1 MTPEQYAAAQAA
13 LSGGL
18 ALRIA
23 KIAALFTVPVL
34 SIIDWFN
41 FLYLVYPDVQRTREQ
56 SAELARTFYDKQRAV
71 YHPELPIHAR
81 ELEPYEFEWFAKR
94 MEPLQ
99 KKFIEADTPKRVAG
113 DVASVAVREVEN
125 AGRRQIINAVESD
138 VQVIEAIR
146 GEEIP
151 EPEPEPEPIPEQ
163 LRRVLEQVNAKPVK
177 DELAAKREKPVE
189 PKQGEPETKL
199 VLGWARVA
207 TGRET
212 CAWCLMLVSRGPV
225 YKGADS
231 AGLDLENDT
240 AKRMIAAG
248 EDVSGFME
256 QWHVGCDC
264 KVVPVFKETVWPG
277 RAAKD
282 RALELWIEAGLRAT
296 AELKENPDKMY
307 YSQKDGRWKP
317 TTDNRETINQLRQ
330 MIESG
335 EVSSQEWAAIQAA

>member
-1 MTPEQYAAAQAA
+1 VTPEQYAAAQAA

-18 ALRIA
+18 ALRVA
-23 KIAALFTVPVL
+23 KIAALFAVPVL

-41 FLYLVYPDVQRTREQ
+41 FLSLLYPDVQRTREQ

-71 YHPELPIHAR
+71 YHPELPVHAR

-99 KKFIEADTPKRVAG
+99 QKFMEADTPKRVAG
-113 DVASVAVREVEN
+113 DVAAVAVREVEN

-138 VQVIEAIR
+138 VQVKEVIR
-146 GEEIP
+146 GKEIP
-151 EPEPEPEPIPEQ
+151 EPEPEPVSAPET
-163 LRRVLEQVNAKPVK
+163 VK
-177 DELAAKREKPVE
+177 RLLADELAVKREKPVE

-282 RALELWIEAGLRAT
+282 RALELWIEASKRAD
-296 AELKENPDKMY
+296 AELEENPDKLY
-307 YSQKDGRWKP
+307 YSQKDRRWKP

>member
-1 MTPEQYAAAQAA
+1 VTPEQYVAAQAR

-23 KIAALFTVPVL
+23 KIAALFSAPVL
-34 SIIDWFN
+34 SIIEWFN

-56 SAELARTFYDKQRAV
+56 SAQLARTFYDKQRAV

-94 MEPLQ
+94 MEPLKQ
-99 KKFIEADTPKRVAG
+99 KFMEADTPKRVAG
-113 DVASVAVREVEN
+113 DVAAVAVREVEN

-138 VQVIEAIR
+138 VQVKEVIR
-146 GEEIP
+146 GKKVS
-151 EPEPEPEPIPEQ
+151 EPEPEPVSTPE
-163 LRRVLEQVNAKPVK
+163 AVK
-177 DELAAKREKPVE
+177 KLLTDELAVKREKPVE

-282 RALELWIEAGLRAT
+282 RALELWIEAGKRAT
-296 AELKENPDKMY
+296 AELEENPDKLY
-307 YSQKDGRWKP
+307 YSRKDRRWKP

-335 EVSSQEWAAIQAA
+335 EVSSEEWAAIQAA